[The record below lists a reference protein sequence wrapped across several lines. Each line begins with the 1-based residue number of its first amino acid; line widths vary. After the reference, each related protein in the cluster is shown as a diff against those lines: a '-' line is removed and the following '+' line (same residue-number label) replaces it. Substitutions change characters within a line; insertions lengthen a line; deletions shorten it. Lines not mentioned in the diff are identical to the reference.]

1 MSDLSTIHNMGLANG
16 LQSVNTLRVPFA
28 DLHNLAE
35 TAFADDR
42 SQFEIV
48 DGKRVSLNDKSI
60 ARITK

>member
-1 MSDLSTIHNMGLANG
+1 MGLANG